1 MLISILVTYY
11 ITNNHSKSPE
21 IEKCKANL
29 SCEKQIILAHDR
41 IIFKFL
47 KGLGI
52 L

>member
-21 IEKCKANL
+21 IEKRKANL
-29 SCEKQIILAHDR
+29 SSDKQIFLAHDR
-41 IIFKFL
+41 IILKFL